1 MKVNAMKNYHAAW
14 QLFRQVHRAVILFV
28 YKKQIESK
36 CQTSNHYAENKG
48 TPTMVNVVN
57 IAG

>member
-48 TPTMVNVVN
+48 TPTMVN
-57 IAG
+57 GS